1 METKFTD
8 GNWFVYV
15 DANDHPGIESN
26 AGQSIV
32 IWGDKDS
39 ENDDAGVRG
48 RTPEEALANA
58 NLLSA
63 SPDMFRALTAL
74 RDAVDRY
81 FGPSQAGAAWPKYFD
96 AEMHAAWSALNKAN
110 PTVKEA
116 ETA

>member
-1 METKFTD
+1 
-8 GNWFVYV
+8 
-15 DANDHPGIESN
+15 
-26 AGQSIV
+26 
-32 IWGDKDS
+32 
-39 ENDDAGVRG
+39 
-48 RTPEEALANA
+48 
-58 NLLSA
+58 
-63 SPDMFRALTAL
+63 MFRALTAL